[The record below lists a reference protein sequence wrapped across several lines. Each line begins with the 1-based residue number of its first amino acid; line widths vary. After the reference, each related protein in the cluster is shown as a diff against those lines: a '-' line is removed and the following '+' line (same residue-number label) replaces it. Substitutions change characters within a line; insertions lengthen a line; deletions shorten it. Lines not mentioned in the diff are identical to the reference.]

1 MIEVK
6 NIKKIYKMGDNEVQ
20 ALRDVSLKIED
31 GDFVAIMGPSGSG
44 KSTLAHILGLLDI
57 PSQGQYVLNNRDIS
71 SFSEDELSVLRRDE
85 IGFIFQQF
93 NLLPRM
99 SAKENVELPL
109 LYSKKD
115 VGPARSQ
122 ELLELVNLSSR
133 GDHRPNELSGG
144 QQQRVAI
151 ARSLINRPRMI
162 LADEP
167 TGNLDSQSE
176 KEILEALKKLN
187 AEGITIVMVTHED
200 EIGQMAKRLIRMRDG
215 VIVSDTRLEEIA
227 KVKRE
232 EISHN
237 VGKTSFLTDILDYF
251 KQGYKTLAANKIR
264 SGLSMLGILIGV
276 AAVVAIL
283 ALGEGAKK
291 SMQEQL
297 STLGSNLLMLRPGNR
312 MMGGVS
318 QQGGG
323 EKIFIEDGQFL
334 KNKIQSIKDISPNVE
349 GRGQLGYQNKNWN
362 SVISG
367 VESNYPDVRN
377 WKPLL
382 GRFFTDEEDRT
393 RARVCVIGLTVMRE
407 LFKNKNPI
415 GETIKINKISFQVIG
430 VMSEKSGGGWR
441 DQNDVV
447 VVPLQTGMRR
457 LLGKDS
463 VDSLDITIRSMEEIA
478 DAEEQIV
485 KLLVERKRVPL
496 SQRDNAFQ
504 IMNMNDIQKMIT
516 QSNDTMS
523 MLLTSVAAI
532 SLLVGGIGIMNIM
545 LVSVTERTK
554 EIGLRKA
561 IGAKKQDILLQFLTE
576 SIVLSACGGIAGIIL
591 GWLITTVLSSVA
603 GWTTSIS
610 PASVILSFLFSS
622 FIGVVFGIYPAT
634 RASKLHPIDALRYE

>member
-6 NIKKIYKMGDNEVQ
+6 NIKKIYKMGENEVH
-20 ALRDVSLKIED
+20 ALQDVSLKIDD

-44 KSTLAHILGLLDI
+44 KSTLAHILGLLDV
-57 PSQGQYVLNNRDIS
+57 PSSGNYFLNGKDIS
-71 SFSEDELSVLRRDE
+71 SFSEDDLAILRRDE

-115 VGPARSQ
+115 VGNSRSH
-122 ELLELVNLSSR
+122 ELLKLVNLDTR
-133 GDHRPNELSGG
+133 QDHRPNELSGG

-151 ARSLINRPRMI
+151 ARSLINRPKMI

-176 KEILEALKKLN
+176 KEILEALQRLN

-200 EIGQMAKRLIRMRDG
+200 EIGAKAKRLIRMRDG
-215 VIVSDTRLEEIA
+215 VIVSDTRLSHHEP
-227 KVKRE
+227 VKRE
-232 EISHN
+232 VINHEKMS
-237 VGKTSFLTDILDYF
+237 TSFMSDLLDYF

-283 ALGEGAKK
+283 ALGQGATK
-291 SMQEQL
+291 MMEEQL
-297 STLGSNLLMLRPGNR
+297 STLGSNLLMVRPGNR
-312 MMGGVS
+312 NSGGVS
-318 QQGGG
+318 QQGGAEKLFVEDG
-323 EKIFIEDGQFL
+323 VYLKEKIS
-334 KNKIQSIKDISPNVE
+334 SIKEVSPSVE
-349 GRGQLGYQNKNWN
+349 GRGQIGYQNKNWN

-367 VESNYPDVRN
+367 VESNYSEIRN

-382 GRFFTDEEDRT
+382 GRFFSEEEDRT
-393 RARVCVIGLTVMRE
+393 RSRVCLIGLTVMKE

-415 GETIKINKISFQVIG
+415 GETIKINKVSFQIIG

-463 VDSLDITIRSMEEIA
+463 VDSIDIMINSMEEIA
-478 DAEEQIV
+478 DAEDRIKE
-485 KLLVERKRVPL
+485 LLIERKRVPL
-496 SQRDNAFQ
+496 SQKDNAFM
-504 IMNMNDIQKMIT
+504 IMNMADIQKMIT
-516 QSNDTMS
+516 QSNQTMS
-523 MLLTSVAAI
+523 TLLASVAAI

-576 SIVLSACGGIAGIIL
+576 SIVMSACGGVAGIIL
-591 GWLITTVLSSVA
+591 GWLITTTLSTLA

-610 PASVILSFLFSS
+610 VWSVLLSFLFSS
-622 FIGVVFGIYPAT
+622 IIGVVFGIYPA
-634 RASKLHPIDALRYE
+634 RQASKLHPIEALRYE